1 MNCWFARLIDPARF
15 QTTGPIIPKHGN
27 RGQRYRPA
35 VPSNISVPTYALS
48 KTHWSATAISS
59 PSLKFSISTDSTVS
73 TASTTFICLS
83 TDSSIFTHSKVFTSS
98 DSLTT
103 ISAGK
108 LTQITSEQS
117 TSESTSIA
125 LTENASPPIMTSELS
140 AISPSI
146 AAGIA
151 TTSETSTTS
160 AASTQGVLP
169 TVYTA
174 NPNIGPGGQIHNESK
189 HFRVYGTIPVNVDR
203 THDLL
208 EGEYDYLSG
217 KPLRTG
223 SQTSNICAPA
233 REKANRSAAA
243 SIIEVKKLIGD
254 SIRVVIGGSPS
265 TGNYNQ
271 AWPCLAYL
279 VNDPYIGEDLTKG
292 QMKPW
297 KWLWPSSK
305 DEGKH
310 VLGEGGLA
318 MVEV

>member
-1 MNCWFARLIDPARF
+1 
-15 QTTGPIIPKHGN
+15 
-27 RGQRYRPA
+27 
-35 VPSNISVPTYALS
+35 
-48 KTHWSATAISS
+48 
-59 PSLKFSISTDSTVS
+59 
-73 TASTTFICLS
+73 
-83 TDSSIFTHSKVFTSS
+83 
-98 DSLTT
+98 
-103 ISAGK
+103 
-108 LTQITSEQS
+108 
-117 TSESTSIA
+117 
-125 LTENASPPIMTSELS
+125 MTSELS

>member
-1 MNCWFARLIDPARF
+1 
-15 QTTGPIIPKHGN
+15 
-27 RGQRYRPA
+27 
-35 VPSNISVPTYALS
+35 
-48 KTHWSATAISS
+48 
-59 PSLKFSISTDSTVS
+59 
-73 TASTTFICLS
+73 
-83 TDSSIFTHSKVFTSS
+83 
-98 DSLTT
+98 
-103 ISAGK
+103 
-108 LTQITSEQS
+108 
-117 TSESTSIA
+117 
-125 LTENASPPIMTSELS
+125 MTSELS

-146 AAGIA
+146 SAGIA

-189 HFRVYGTIPVNVDR
+189 HFRVYGTIPVNVNR

-271 AWPCLAYL
+271 AWPFLAYL
-279 VNDPYIGEDLTKG
+279 VNNPDDVPGLGTPVTPLHILARVASTKIGRIIDSYWARMAFVDIG
-292 QMKPW
+292 HAPAQN
-297 KWLWPSSK
+297 
-305 DEGKH
+305 
-310 VLGEGGLA
+310 VFQQ
-318 MVEV
+318 